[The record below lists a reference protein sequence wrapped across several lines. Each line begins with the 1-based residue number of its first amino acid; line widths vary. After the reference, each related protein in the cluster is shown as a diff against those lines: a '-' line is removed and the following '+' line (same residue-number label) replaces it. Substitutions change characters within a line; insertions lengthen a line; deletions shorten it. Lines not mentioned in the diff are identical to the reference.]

1 MGKFK
6 MNSTFYC
13 TQCGNRGL
21 PIIRRTGS
29 EREAGHLK
37 KLYCLN
43 CKKETNHAECK
54 DFTHYTEEDFFFE
67 FENNN
72 FDQNGKRILPYGL
85 FRDKMNKEGVVL
97 P

>member
-1 MGKFK
+1 MK
-6 MNSTFYC
+6 MIKDNEFYC
-13 TQCGNRGL
+13 VKCGNKGMN
-21 PIIRRTGS
+21 IIRIAGK
-29 EREAGHLK
+29 ERESGHLK
-37 KLYCLN
+37 KIWCFK
-43 CKKETNHAECK
+43 CKEETNHVECK

-72 FDQNGKRILPYGL
+72 FDKNGKRILPYGL